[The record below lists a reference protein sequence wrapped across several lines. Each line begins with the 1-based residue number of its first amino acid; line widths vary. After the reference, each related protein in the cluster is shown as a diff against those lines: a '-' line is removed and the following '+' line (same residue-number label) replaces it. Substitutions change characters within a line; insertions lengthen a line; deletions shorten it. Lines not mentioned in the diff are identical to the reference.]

1 MIDDVELK
9 ATKFM
14 EDLNVAISNIP
25 AKLTT
30 MTVFIEFEGLNME
43 FLNLQRIQEGF
54 KNPQVLDIIS
64 SITGDSSIVL
74 SKRRTFFNSL
84 VFKCRNK
91 ESVKLFCNG
100 NIHVTGVKTIL
111 DAIAL
116 ADVFAILINSLYG
129 ITEGRRDKPYDI
141 PIKFKY
147 DVQLINIAYVIP
159 GITKK
164 QRMDLERVQTELKS
178 KTPYSVSY
186 NTERHAGVILRSPEF
201 SILVFESGNVIIS
214 SIKTLEQVCQ
224 VSDFITRFINP
235 LPGVC
240 KLCLDKETVGN
251 MKKGFDYKSYLLLK

>member
-1 MIDDVELK
+1 MEVA

-14 EDLNVAISNIP
+14 DELNKEVLNIP
-25 AKLTT
+25 AKITT
-30 MTVFIEFEGLNME
+30 MTVFIEFEALNIE

-54 KNPQVLDIIS
+54 KKQEVVDIIS
-64 SITGDSSIVL
+64 SITGDPTSIVL

-84 VFKCRNK
+84 VFKCRDK

-116 ADVFAILINSLYG
+116 GDIFAFLINSIYV

-141 PIKFKY
+141 PIKYKY
-147 DVQLINIAYVIP
+147 DIQLINLAYAIP

-164 QRMDLERVQTELKS
+164 QKMDLERVQTELKS
-178 KTPYSVSY
+178 KTPFSVSY
-186 NTERHAGVILRSPEF
+186 NTERHAGVILRAPEF

-214 SIKTLEQVCQ
+214 SIKTVEQVCQ
-224 VSDFITRFINP
+224 VADFVTGFINP
-235 LPGVC
+235 LPDVC
-240 KLCLDKETVGN
+240 KLSLDSQTVGH